1 MYSSYAQYIINYSYT
16 VTVHET
22 AAYQTVNQSCDTE
35 SVRIVTEWIGLTADT
50 SYTFIVSAYRDE
62 SLETY
67 NFTVNTTMPCP
78 GKKQCKKRFNI
89 AIIAFTVAYN
99 CSSFCHCFKSFL
111 SIMVSIIV
119 DAVTNLQLNL
129 ELTKNI

>member
-1 MYSSYAQYIINYSYT
+1 MYSSYVQYIINYSYT

-99 CSSFCHCFKSFL
+99 CSSFCHGLKSFL
-111 SIMVSIIV
+111 SIMVSIIAN
-119 DAVTNLQLNL
+119 AVTKLQLNL
-129 ELTKNI
+129 DLTKSI